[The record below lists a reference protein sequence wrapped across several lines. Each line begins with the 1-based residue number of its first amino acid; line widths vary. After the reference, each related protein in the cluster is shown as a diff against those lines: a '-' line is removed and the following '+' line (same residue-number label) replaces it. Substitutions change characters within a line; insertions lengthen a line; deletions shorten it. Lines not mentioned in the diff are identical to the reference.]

1 MAVEISTCL
10 VLRKFVQLR
19 PFRLMINGLTVG
31 RSPDVLEIAPLVRR
45 LKNVS
50 VPADDQETTTAS
62 MIVTLLHEKMDS
74 DERSLVTQY
83 TLPCRY
89 IDRLSISF
97 ESEQQVS
104 FFYVSYLK
112 EEYRKVHTTMKNTM

>member
-1 MAVEISTCL
+1 
-10 VLRKFVQLR
+10 
-19 PFRLMINGLTVG
+19 MINGLTVG